1 MTWFRATA
9 VMLMMAIAGA
19 TVSGCNTI
27 RGMGRDIEKGG
38 EAVQDA
44 AK

>member
-1 MTWFRATA
+1 MKWFRTIA
-9 VMLMMAIAGA
+9 VILVMAIAGA